1 VKDVFK
7 NVLDSIRKKVDYADL
22 RMVSTRSEHIRT
34 KNSMV
39 DAISD
44 STSRGFGIRVIV
56 DGCWGFSSSSLM
68 TKDEA
73 LKVAGEAIEI
83 ARATKLL
90 KKMDVV
96 MADEKPAVD
105 RYRTKIVKDPFAVS
119 LDDKIALLLEADRL
133 MRKNPAIKV
142 AEGSM
147 SFWQTDKFF
156 LSTEGADIDQ
166 TIVESGAGLT
176 ATAVGNGDVQRRSFP
191 ASWGDT
197 ATGGYEFVEGL
208 KLVENAENAAEEA
221 AGLLTAPECPSGEM
235 DLIIMGSQLA
245 LQVHESC
252 GHPTELDRVFGTEAS
267 FAGTSFLTVEKMGNF
282 KYGSKEVSIYQ
293 DATAAGGLGSFG
305 YDDEGVPAQ
314 RTPVVKEGLFVG
326 YLTSRETASRLNARS
341 NACMRADGWNRIPLI
356 RMTNINL
363 EPGQWDLD
371 ELVKDTKDGIMVDSN
386 KSWSIDDKRLNFQ
399 FGTEMGWRIK
409 NGKIEGLVKNA
420 VYTGITP
427 EFWGSCDAVCGR
439 KFWHIW
445 GVPSCGKGEPMQ
457 VAHVAHGAAPA
468 RFRKVKVGV
477 GNAR

>member
-1 VKDVFK
+1 MKDVLK
-7 NVLDSIRKKVDYADL
+7 NVLDSVRKKVDYADA
-22 RMVSTRSEHIRT
+22 RMVTTRSERVRT
-34 KNSMV
+34 KNGTV

-56 DGCWGFSSSSLM
+56 DGCWGFSSSSVP
-68 TKDEA
+68 TKEEA
-73 LKVAGEAIEI
+73 ARVAAEAIEI
-83 ARATKLL
+83 AEATRLL
-90 KKMDVV
+90 KKMDAVL
-96 MADEKPAVD
+96 AEEKPAVAK
-105 RYRTKIVKDPFAVS
+105 YRTRIVKDPFAVS
-119 LDDKIALLLEADRL
+119 LDDKIGMLLEADRL

-142 AEGSM
+142 AEGAM
-147 SFWQTDKFF
+147 SFWQIDKFF
-156 LSTEGADIDQ
+156 ISTEGADIDQ

-208 KLVENAENAAEEA
+208 KLVENAEKAAEEA
-221 AGLLTAPECPSGEM
+221 AGLLKAPECPSGEM
-235 DLIIMGSQLA
+235 DLIICGSQLA

-282 KYGSKEVSIYQ
+282 AYGSKHVSIYQ
-293 DATAAGGLGSFG
+293 DATAEGGLGTFG
-305 YDDEGVPAQ
+305 FDDEGVPAQ
-314 RTPVVKEGLFVG
+314 RTPIVKEGRFVG
-326 YLTSRETASRLNARS
+326 YLTSRETAARLNARS
-341 NACMRADGWNRIPLI
+341 NGCMRADGWNRIPLI

-363 EPGQWDLD
+363 EPGDWDFDDLI
-371 ELVKDTKDGIMVDSN
+371 KDTRDGIMVDSN

-399 FGTEMGWRIK
+399 FGTELAWRIK
-409 NGKIEGLVKNA
+409 NGKVEGLIKNA

-427 EFWGSCDAVCGR
+427 EFWGSCDAVCGK

-445 GVPSCGKGEPMQ
+445 GIPSCGKGEPMQ